1 MDSDY
6 ISEIFS
12 QVGVQDL
19 TAGPVIALALAVLL
33 LFASGFIS
41 ASEVA
46 FFSLKPNDINRIKE
60 GNHPTD
66 SVILDLL
73 NNSEFLLATILI
85 ANNFVNVAIVMLCTY
100 GINEWLDFSNVPML
114 GFVLE
119 TIVLTFLLLLFG
131 EIMPKIYAKQNT
143 LPFIHKAAP
152 TLLNIQKICKP
163 LVALLVHST
172 STINKTLAKKK
183 YDISVD
189 ELSKA
194 LELTSKAIP
203 EEKEMLAEIIKFYNK
218 TADEIMTSRLDMEDL
233 DIKANF
239 KEVIDTIIKC
249 GYSRIPVYSGTED
262 NIKGILYIKDLLP
275 YLDKPETF
283 RWQSLIRPAY
293 FVPETKKI
301 DDLLEE
307 FRTNKIHM
315 AIVVDEFG
323 GTSGI
328 VTMED
333 ILEEIVGEIS
343 DEYDEDEKQYI
354 RLADGSYIFEAKIQL
369 TDFFRAT
376 DTDPAEFEKITEEV
390 ETLAG
395 LLLEIKGDFPRRR
408 EVIEYK
414 NYRFQILEMDN
425 RRILKVKFN
434 VINASEDD
442 KEEE

>member
-60 GNHPTD
+60 GNHPAD

-163 LVALLVHST
+163 LSALLVHST

-239 KEVIDTIIKC
+239 KEVIDAIIKC